1 MAEVARFLR
10 REYLTQLLFHT
21 QRVLAAIGETQSP
34 RDADAVRVADVGG
47 LAVNVAED
55 EVRRLAP
62 DAGQRRELLHRAG
75 DLAAV
80 LFEQNFRALD
90 EILRLGVVK
99 SAGADHLADLLIAGV
114 CKGFERRIFLKERGR
129 DHVHA
134 RVGALG
140 RKTHG
145 KKQLVVLLIVERAAR
160 VGVEDL
166 QLLHDAADGGFGFH
180 GETSCVSSILPTV

>member
-47 LAVNVAED
+47 LAVNVTED
-55 EVRRLAP
+55 QIRRLAS

-99 SAGADHLADLLIAGV
+99 SAGADHLADLLIRRVREGL
-114 CKGFERRIFLKERGR
+114 KRRELLIERRR

-140 RKTHG
+140 GKTHG

-160 VGVEDL
+160 VGVERFER
-166 QLLHDAADGGFGFH
+166 LHDAADGGFGFH
-180 GETSCVSSILPTV
+180 GETS